1 MSLAARYGLPDE
13 GGILHTEP
21 LATRL
26 ILELGLIDKFQ
37 IPHDA
42 LTPGGAA
49 LKGIID
55 VTVHDYYVAALRF
68 HGFAKKEDNGY
79 AAIVMSKK
87 LFKQKD
93 LLAKIEE
100 LTSQMGITGARFEFI
115 KVKHSDN

>member
-1 MSLAARYGLPDE
+1 MNFAERYGLPIE
-13 GGILHTEP
+13 GGIIHAEP
-21 LATRL
+21 LASKL

-37 IPHDA
+37 IPDSA

-49 LKGIID
+49 MKCIID
-55 VTVHDYYVAALRF
+55 ATNPDYYVAALRF

-87 LFKQKD
+87 HFKQKD
-93 LLAKIEE
+93 LIAKIEE
-100 LTSQMGITGARFEFI
+100 LESQMEITGARLEII